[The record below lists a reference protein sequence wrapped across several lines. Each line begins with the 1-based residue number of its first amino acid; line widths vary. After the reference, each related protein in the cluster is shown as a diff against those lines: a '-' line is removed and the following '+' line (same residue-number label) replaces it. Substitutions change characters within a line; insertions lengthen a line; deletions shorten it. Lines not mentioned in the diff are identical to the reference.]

1 MKKSVENRNAII
13 VASVMIL
20 MVLVIVIAFS
30 TALASS
36 KKDDGKTAA
45 TSTAEPFYEYRP
57 TISYQYEN
65 EEFGYNVL
73 EDGTIAIKKYLAKGE
88 AVTIPAEIDGKKVT
102 VICENV
108 FFYSPQVKKLSIPET
123 ITDIESCVF
132 TGPTSFE
139 ELRYEGSRISFEKI
153 DISSTGNMYTGKG
166 HDYDFDIVFGKRENE

>member
-36 KKDDGKTAA
+36 KKDDAKTT
-45 TSTAEPFYEYRP
+45 TSSTQTEYKP
-57 TISYQYEN
+57 EISYQKEN
-65 EEFGYNVL
+65 EEFGYDVL

-88 AVTIPAEIDGKKVT
+88 AVVIPEEIDGKKVT

-123 ITDIESCVF
+123 ITDIDSCVF
-132 TGPTSFE
+132 TGPDSFE
-139 ELRYEGSRISFEKI
+139 ELRYAGSRISFEKI
-153 DISSTGNMYTGKG
+153 NISSTGNMYTGYG
-166 HDYDFDIVFGKRENE
+166 YEYYFDIVFGKRENEA